1 MYRMDIFTQR
11 KRDDVYACKHRDFS
25 TMFTENFFY
34 VNIVRLRRLRRK
46 HRKRNDVY
54 ACKHRDIFTM
64 FTQICREVLQCVGR
78 SLAEGAHPTPPV
90 IMSSRMRTVR
100 VDEKLETSRGPAR
113 PHGAT
118 PQKSFR
124 KGLGTKPCCT
134 FAFGLLSCC
143 FSSILCGGHNVFFVI
158 YGIPLGVGVEIPAL
172 TEQKIFVLSQQAGWA
187 VTFQISLFFGMRK
200 PLLRATFRHA

>member
-1 MYRMDIFTQR
+1 
-11 KRDDVYACKHRDFS
+11 
-25 TMFTENFFY
+25 
-34 VNIVRLRRLRRK
+34 
-46 HRKRNDVY
+46 
-54 ACKHRDIFTM
+54 M

-78 SLAEGAHPTPPV
+78 SPAEGVHPTPPV

-200 PLLRATFRHA
+200 PLLCAINHSL